1 MKRVVLFSAAV
12 LFLSG
17 CSVTSQEDAFR
28 SVQGTVNKDVIW
40 IKTPEQAREVDTRID
55 ALLSQPLNEENAV
68 RIALLNN
75 RTLQQTYEEIGIAH
89 ADLVQAGLMSNPVL
103 GYSLG
108 RGGGVTTKTLRVELA
123 FLDLLWIPLRR
134 ELGGIAFEEA
144 KLRVGDEVLRTVR
157 DTKIAFIEARSFQ
170 EVASIQEERLKSHEA
185 SAQLSIRQFTA
196 GNLAKRDML
205 KIQEAYAHART
216 EAIKA
221 RQNAA
226 SAREELN
233 KMMGVYASATR
244 YSFANEGWTVV
255 SEPPAS
261 SVNLERTAIENRL
274 DVAAAKKRLEYA
286 AKEAGIIENTRLLDN
301 LTLEYEGEKS
311 TGESRFNTLG
321 VKIPLP
327 IFDMG
332 QGRMGMAQ
340 ARYNQSYHQLYAL
353 AVNARSDVRRAH
365 TTLRYTYDI
374 VREYRET
381 IVKLNQD
388 ILEQTGLFYNGM
400 LDGIYELLE
409 DQRRLSEAKIAAA
422 EAMAEYQIAAA
433 DLVYTVGRS
442 SEEINETK

>member
-1 MKRVVLFSAAV
+1 MKSVLFFSGAV
-12 LFLSG
+12 LLILSG

-28 SVQGTVNKDVIW
+28 SVNDSVKKDLVW
-40 IKTPEQAREVDTRID
+40 IKTPEQAREVETRVY
-55 ALLSQPLNEENAV
+55 ALLAQPLNEENAV
-68 RIALLNN
+68 RIALINN

-89 ADLVQAGLMSNPVL
+89 AELVQAGLMSNPIL

-108 RGGGVTTKTLRVELA
+108 RGGGMTTKTLTVELA

-157 DTKIAFIEARSFQ
+157 DTKKAFIEARIAQ
-170 EVASIQEERLKSHEA
+170 EVAAIQDERLKSNEA
-185 SAQLSIRQFTA
+185 SAQLAIRQFTA
-196 GNLAKRDML
+196 GNLSKRDRL
-205 KIQEAYAHART
+205 KIQESYAHVRT

-221 RQNAA
+221 HQNAA

-233 KMMGVYASATR
+233 KMIGIYGLATR
-244 YSFANEGWTVV
+244 YTFGKEGWTLT
-255 SEPPAS
+255 EPPAS
-261 SVNLERTAIENRL
+261 SEVLERTAIENRL

-286 AKEAGIIENTRLLDN
+286 AKEAGITENTRLLDN
-301 LTLEYEGEKS
+301 LTLEYEREKS
-311 TGESRFNTLG
+311 TGEANKNTLG

-332 QGRMGMAQ
+332 QARVGMAQ
-340 ARYNQSYHQLYAL
+340 VRYNQRYHQLYAL
-353 AVNARSDVRRAH
+353 AVNVRSDVRRSHAA
-365 TTLRYTYDI
+365 LRYAYDI
-374 VREYRET
+374 AREYRET
-381 IVKLNQD
+381 IVGLNQG

-409 DQRRLSEAKIAAA
+409 DQRRLSEAKIASL

-433 DLVYTVGRS
+433 DLAYAVGAA
-442 SEEINETK
+442 SEESNETK